1 MKLIFKILLTPLTI
15 TTLLFSCHKQ
25 ETPQTE
31 TIETDNSKS
40 TTVKLS
46 AKSIQEIGLQTEV
59 ITPRQFSKEISIPAK
74 IVVNQDNEAQV
85 GSLIQGRVNKV
96 FVKVG
101 DYVKAGQDL
110 MLIEGLEIGEMKAA
124 FLTAKANLDY
134 YKTNFDRQTK
144 LLQENIGSQKA
155 FLEAQNEFE
164 KSSVEY
170 TAQENRIKAIHLN
183 ESEFSN
189 QVNQSSAERDLCT
202 LPVKSPINGIV
213 VERNVVI
220 GQSIGEA
227 TNAFTVVNLSNVWA
241 DGQIYEKDM
250 SIINGKVPVEFKTSV
265 SFSESFNGKVIYI
278 GQTID
283 EKTRT
288 ITIRAEFDNRD
299 GKLKPQMFGEL
310 IVPVAKTEALVV
322 PAEALAK
329 IENAEYLFVK
339 KDNETFEKVLV
350 APGQIQNE
358 LVEIKSGIKSGD
370 IVVVKGSSY
379 LKAEMMKSSFGEEE

>member
-1 MKLIFKILLTPLTI
+1 MKFIFKKLLTPMAI
-15 TTLLFSCHKQ
+15 TTLLFYCNKN

-31 TIETDNSKS
+31 TVETDNSQA

-46 AKSIQEIGLQTEV
+46 AKSIQEIGLQTEI
-59 ITPRQFSKEISIPAK
+59 ITPKQFSKEISVPAK
-74 IVVNQDNEAQV
+74 IIVNQDNEAQV
-85 GSLIQGRVNKV
+85 GSLIHGRVNKV
-96 FVKVG
+96 FAKVG

-110 MLIEGLEIGEMKAA
+110 MLVEGLEIGEMKAA

-134 YKTNFDRQTK
+134 YKSNFERQRK

-155 FLEAQNEFE
+155 LLEAQNEFE
-164 KSSVEY
+164 KSSAEY
-170 TAQENRIKAIHLN
+170 ASQENRIKAIHLN
-183 ESEFSN
+183 ESELSN
-189 QVNQSSAERDLCT
+189 QENQSSTGRDFCT
-202 LPVKSPINGIV
+202 LPVKSPINGVI

-220 GQSIGEA
+220 GQSIDET

-241 DGQIYEKDM
+241 DGQVYEKDIP
-250 SIINGKVPVEFKTSV
+250 IINNTVPVVFKTPASYN
-265 SFSESFNGKVIYI
+265 ESFNGKVIYI

-288 ITIRAEFDNRD
+288 ITIRAEFDNSD

-310 IVPVAKTEALVV
+310 IIPVSKTKALVV
-322 PAEALAK
+322 PAEALQK

-339 KDNETFEKVLV
+339 KDNETFEKVAV
-350 APGQIQNE
+350 VPGQIQNE

-379 LKAEMMKSSFGEEE
+379 LKAEMMKGSFGEEE